1 MPKAWIFLSFLAQN
15 HYFFLKSHFC
25 AVYTEICNTWALTQ
39 TMNTNAFFCCCWY
52 TFLFKS
58 TLLLCMENMIGLG
71 AKPGYRRTHTLLVR
85 GKKHFPGSTPER
97 MDYGRCLFFFI
108 PPQFS
113 KFWTNATV
121 TFVINMNIFF
131 PLKIA
136 CSLHA
141 NIHEYSLEMLHLA

>member
-1 MPKAWIFLSFLAQN
+1 MNFIRVGWAGVIYRAGNL
-15 HYFFLKSHFC
+15 LKSAGGAYIHPSHLSNAQSMDIFIFFGTKSLFFPQEPFLC
-25 AVYTEICNTWALTQ
+25 SVHRNLQYLSV
-39 TMNTNAFFCCCWY
+39 NTNYEHKCFFFCCWY

-113 KFWTNATV
+113 KF
-121 TFVINMNIFF
+121 
-131 PLKIA
+131 
-136 CSLHA
+136 
-141 NIHEYSLEMLHLA
+141 